1 MRVTRTVREM
11 DAETRGLAYGF
22 LGVLAF
28 SLTLPAT
35 RVAVAAFD
43 PTVVGLGRALVAAG
57 LAAVLLLLTRQP
69 WPSRPQWRGLVIVA
83 VGVILGFPLLSAW
96 AMSRLPA
103 AHGAVILGLLPLA
116 TALAG
121 ALRAGER
128 PSRGFWVAGVAG
140 SATVVAFAVSMGAGD
155 LQPADLAL
163 FAAVLAAA
171 LGYGEGGRLAREMGG
186 WQVISW
192 ALVLA
197 APFIAVPVFLAL
209 GKPAPVAPWSAWL
222 SFGYV
227 AVVSQFL
234 GFFAWYRGLALGG
247 VARVSQLQ
255 LLQPFLTFLA
265 SALLLG
271 EQITL
276 LMLGAALLVLVTVA
290 LGRKA
295 AISRPAAPPP
305 PGAPVPLA
313 ENPPPLR

>member
-1 MRVTRTVREM
+1 MRVTRTMREM
-11 DAETRGLAYGF
+11 DAETRGMAYGF

-57 LAAVLLLLTRQP
+57 LAAVLLLLTRQR
-69 WPSRPQWRGLVIVA
+69 WPSRAQWRSLVIVA
-83 VGVILGFPLLSAW
+83 AGVILGFPLLSAW

-155 LQPADLAL
+155 IQPADLAL

-209 GKPAPVAPWSAWL
+209 GKPTPPAPWSAWL

-295 AISRPAAPPP
+295 AISRPAAPAPSA
-305 PGAPVPLA
+305 APVPLT
-313 ENPPPLR
+313 ENPPSLR